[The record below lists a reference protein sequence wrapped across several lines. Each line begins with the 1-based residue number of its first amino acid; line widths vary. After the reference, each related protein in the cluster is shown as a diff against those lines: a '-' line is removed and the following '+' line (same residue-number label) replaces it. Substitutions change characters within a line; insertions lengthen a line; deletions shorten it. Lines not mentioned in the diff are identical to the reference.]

1 MTVLTAK
8 ERAVALALAMPA
20 EGLHLRSTRAV
31 TVSRH
36 IAMYLVKQMT
46 DASLPEIE
54 RHFGGKH
61 HYADVSKIEID
72 LEDHDISE
80 GNTKDAFDPALVEL
94 KRFAQKRWPLG
105 YRSDEIGDLTT
116 CNPAR

>member
-1 MTVLTAK
+1 MAEIK
-8 ERAVALALAMPA
+8 RAVALFLAIPA
-20 EGLHLRSTRAV
+20 KGLHLRSTARAV

-61 HYADVSKIEID
+61 HYADVTKIKID
-72 LEDHDISE
+72 LKDHDISE
-80 GNTKDAFDPALVEL
+80 GNTKGGFDPVLVEL
-94 KRFAQKRWPLG
+94 KRFAQKRWPLA
-105 YRSDEIGDLTT
+105 I
-116 CNPAR
+116 PAKVSQETLGSKR